1 MKKLPENE
9 REKPRKQEGTIL
21 QPIEKRALGTDKA
34 ARTGH
39 LFTNASCAPYDL
51 VWF

>member
-9 REKPRKQEGTIL
+9 REKPRKQEGTIP
-21 QPIEKRALGTDKA
+21 QPSEKRALGMGKTA
-34 ARTGH
+34 YTSH
-39 LFTNASCAPYDL
+39 LLTNASCDPYGL